1 MNMNAQNKLKKL
13 VAINLILT
21 SATSLFYSQSAVAQD
36 SAAASAHANRISLS
50 ASASV
55 EVQQDWLSL
64 SLGTT
69 RDGAD
74 AATVQTQLKQALD
87 AALAVARPQAEK
99 DKLDVRT
106 GNFSLSPRY
115 GRDGKISGW
124 QGSVDLV
131 LEGRDFVRVSTTA
144 AKVQTLTMQGMSF
157 GLSPAARVA
166 LESDLQAQAI
176 ARFRAKAV
184 EVAKSFGYQ
193 GYSLVQ
199 VNVGAVDGNGGGVRP
214 MLAMS
219 AKSVSSMADAPVP
232 MEAGRSTV
240 QLSVNGTVSLK

>member
-1 MNMNAQNKLKKL
+1 MNINTSFKIKKWI
-13 VAINLILT
+13 AINLILT
-21 SATSLFYSQSAVAQD
+21 SATGIFYSKSVLAQD
-36 SAAASAHANRISLS
+36 GAMAATSGNRVSLS

-55 EVQQDWLSL
+55 EVQQDWLSMNL
-64 SLGTT
+64 STT
-69 RDGAD
+69 RDGTD
-74 AATVQTQLKQALD
+74 AAAVQAQLKQALD

-99 DKLDVRT
+99 DKLEVRT

-124 QGSVDLV
+124 QGSVELV
-131 LEGRDFVRVSTTA
+131 LEGRDFVRISTTA
-144 AKVQTLTMQGMSF
+144 GKVQTLTMQGMSF

-184 EVAKSFGYQ
+184 EIAKSFGHQ

-199 VNVGAVDGNGGGVRP
+199 VNVGAVDGNGGAVRP
-214 MLAMS
+214 MMAMS
-219 AKSVSSMADAPVP
+219 AKSALSMADAPVP
-232 MEAGRSTV
+232 LEAGRSTV
-240 QLSVNGTVSLK
+240 QLSVSGTVSLK